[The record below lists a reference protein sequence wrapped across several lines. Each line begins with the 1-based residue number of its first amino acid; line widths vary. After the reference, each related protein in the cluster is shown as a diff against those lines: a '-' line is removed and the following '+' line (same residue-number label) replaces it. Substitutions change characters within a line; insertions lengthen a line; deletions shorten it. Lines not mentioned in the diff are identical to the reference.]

1 MSVEPPSNSVAVAD
15 GRSKNAM
22 KPKYSRFSQQELH
35 AWQPILTPSWAIS
48 IFTVIELIFILVG
61 LASCLHQ
68 GVVEVPFR
76 YDDEC
81 LPPDHKNDAVAYI
94 KDFGSNKTCTMK
106 LTVVKNELKAPVYVY
121 YQLKNFYQ
129 NHRRYVKSRDDRQLR
144 SKASEN
150 DVGTCSPEDYTPNDK
165 GHKPIVPCGLIAWSL
180 FNDTY
185 KLSSNNKDLMIN
197 KKNIAWTSDQKGNLG
212 PKNFQAGGLIGGAR
226 LNQSLPLSEQEDL
239 IV

>member
-1 MSVEPPSNSVAVAD
+1 MLKWSFPT
-15 GRSKNAM
+15 
-22 KPKYSRFSQQELH
+22 
-35 AWQPILTPSWAIS
+35 WILDD
-48 IFTVIELIFILVG
+48 IF
-61 LASCLHQ
+61 
-68 GVVEVPFR
+68 
-76 YDDEC
+76 
-81 LPPDHKNDAVAYI
+81 
-94 KDFGSNKTCTMK
+94 
-106 LTVVKNELKAPVYVY
+106 
-121 YQLKNFYQ
+121 
-129 NHRRYVKSRDDRQLR
+129 RYVKSRDDRQLR

-226 LNQSLPLSEQEDL
+226 LNQSLPVNKSSLLNNLYLCSLFFYFEKICPL
-239 IV
+239 ICIFIF